1 MIIRYI
7 AGPVVGAAIG
17 YFTNFLAVKM
27 LFLPRNEIKAFGHK
41 LPFTPGAIPK
51 GKPRLAKAVGKIIST
66 MLITEEDIGN
76 KLNNPEL
83 RNKIADK
90 VLESFEKPLKDN
102 FLTLSG
108 SEENYTEVKNRI
120 SDYITQQI
128 LQAVKNINLSQI
140 VETEG
145 AIAIKEKVAGTMLQM
160 FVSDDLIHSILKPL
174 ANSMQNSIN
183 EKGALYISPEVDK
196 SLDSIEQK
204 TAITII
210 NDMGIDKEQ
219 AREVISNLCQK
230 AMSSAIQGITKNLDI
245 ASMVEDKINAMNVL
259 ELENLVLSVMKKEL
273 DTIVNLGAIIGA
285 ILGTINIFF

>member
-27 LFLPRNEIKAFGHK
+27 LFFPRNEIKVFGHK

-66 MLITEEDIGN
+66 MLLTEEDIEK

-83 RNKIADK
+83 RNRIADK
-90 VLESFEKPLKDN
+90 VIESFEKPLKDN

-108 SEENYTEVKNRI
+108 SEENYSEVKNRI

-140 VETEG
+140 VESEG
-145 AIAIKEKVAGTMLQM
+145 ASAIKEKVAGTMLQM

-174 ANSMQNSIN
+174 GDSMQNSIN
-183 EKGALYISPEVDK
+183 EKGALYISPEVEK

-204 TAITII
+204 TAMQII
-210 NDMGIDKEQ
+210 ADMGINKEQ
-219 AREVISNLCQK
+219 TREVISNLCQK
-230 AMSSAIQGITKNLDI
+230 AMSSAIKGLTKNLDI
-245 ASMVEDKINAMNVL
+245 ASMIEEKINAMNVL